1 MPCTFKAMKEL
12 PFEKFKMLREDIKT
26 QKLIIAFEKIA
37 MHDAHDKW
45 IFKCCRNYYVVEEI
59 YKGLLDMMCNIWS
72 FAYFLLEDDNIE
84 TRPACSGHKPS
95 VFGLD
100 FLVTDLE
107 VMLDVFYKGL
117 GLKFAV
123 MRSLT
128 SCLSFHIALT
138 ACRNLGTE
146 VLINMLKTV
155 SRADKCVS

>member
-1 MPCTFKAMKEL
+1 MPCTFQAMKEL
-12 PFEKFKMLREDIKT
+12 PFEKFKMLHEDIKT

-37 MHDAHDKW
+37 MRAAHDKW

-59 YKGLLDMMCNIWS
+59 YKGLLDMMCNIRS
-72 FAYFLLEDDNIE
+72 FTYFLLEDDDIE

-117 GLKFAV
+117 ASFEIRSHEKLNIMFELSHSINGLLRTFEQKY
-123 MRSLT
+123 S
-128 SCLSFHIALT
+128 
-138 ACRNLGTE
+138 
-146 VLINMLKTV
+146 
-155 SRADKCVS
+155 